1 MIKCGTLIAAF
12 VFFSVTS
19 MTFGADPPASQ
30 PAIDVNALPTSTDL
44 PDPFLFQDGSRV
56 KTAADWDRR
65 RTELQGL
72 FLQYEYGR
80 LPSMTPAVTATE
92 DLKTADAALHGKI
105 TNLTLHVGDA
115 IAVPMVL
122 TMPEGNGPFPVIV
135 TGDLCWGPVAAPVV
149 SNAIGRG
156 YAICEFDRTKFAA
169 DAADKSYGV
178 YKLDPA
184 ADCGALAAWAWGYS
198 RVIDYLVTRGDVD
211 AKRIIISGHSRGGK
225 CVLLAGALD
234 TRIALTNPNASGCGG
249 GGCFRVQG
257 EKSEDIKAIVTRFPY
272 WFSPH
277 FGDFIG
283 HIEHLPV
290 EQHEL
295 KALVAPRALLTTDS
309 FDDRWANPS
318 GAQAT
323 WVAAKV
329 VFDFLGAGE
338 RMGLHYRR
346 GDHAHTEEDWTV
358 LLDFADVQLMGRT
371 NDVKLDVMGFPDQAK
386 AFSWSAPTK

>member
-1 MIKCGTLIAAF
+1 
-12 VFFSVTS
+12 
-19 MTFGADPPASQ
+19 
-30 PAIDVNALPTSTDL
+30 
-44 PDPFLFQDGSRV
+44 
-56 KTAADWDRR
+56 
-65 RTELQGL
+65 
-72 FLQYEYGR
+72 
-80 LPSMTPAVTATE
+80 
-92 DLKTADAALHGKI
+92 
-105 TNLTLHVGDA
+105 
-115 IAVPMVL
+115 
-122 TMPEGNGPFPVIV
+122 
-135 TGDLCWGPVAAPVV
+135 V
-149 SNAIGRG
+149 SKAIGRG

-178 YKLDPA
+178 YRLDPG

-234 TRIALTNPNASGCGG
+234 TRVALCNPNASGSGG

-257 EKSEDIKAIVTRFPY
+257 EKSEDIKAIVGHFPY

-283 HIEHLPV
+283 HVEHLPV
-290 EQHEL
+290 DQHEL

-309 FDDRWANPS
+309 FDDLWANPS
-318 GAQAT
+318 GAQAS

-346 GDHAHTEEDWTV
+346 GKHAHTEEDWTV
-358 LLDFADVQLMGRT
+358 LLDFADVQLMGKT
-371 NDVKLDVMGFPDQAK
+371 NDVKLDVMGFADQAK
-386 AFSWSAPTK
+386 AFSWEAPAK